1 MSRRRI
7 AAIARRIVQQ
17 FRRDRP
23 SLGLVFVAPIVVLA
37 LLGWVLRDQST
48 PAIRLGVVDPTAS
61 GQIVGAIRQATTSRG
76 WVVVEIGHAPEAET
90 ALRDESV
97 DALIVIPVGFAPVPP
112 GSPLPIEIV
121 TRGDEPGDAAIA
133 AQLQRLLL
141 EVAFSGGGGIS
152 IANRTLYG
160 SPDADALDTF
170 APALIAFFGFF
181 FVFILTGISFL
192 RERIGGTLERLLATP
207 VGRGEIVAGYSLGF
221 ALFAT
226 IQVALILAFSLSALE
241 IPSIAGLPRIAIGL
255 GIQSAG
261 TPLLAFLVVLLLAIG
276 AVNLGIFLST
286 FARTELQIL
295 QFIPIVIV
303 PQALLGGVFW
313 SIETLPGPLQAISRI
328 LPLTY
333 AVEGLREV
341 LIKGSGLAAGRLQL
355 DLLVLA
361 LFALLFVALAA
372 GTIRREVA

>member
-37 LLGWVLRDQST
+37 LLGWVLRDQS
-48 PAIRLGVVDPTAS
+48 PPSIRLGVVDQAPGGLVVALIRPAAAS
-61 GQIVGAIRQATTSRG
+61 GGLQ
-76 WVVVEIGHAPEAET
+76 VVEFGNAPEAE
-90 ALRDESV
+90 ASLRDESI
-97 DALIVIPVGFAPVPP
+97 DALILVSLAASPANPGVPAQT
-112 GSPLPIEIV
+112 EVV
-121 TRGDEPGDAAIA
+121 TRGDDPADVAIA
-133 AQLQRLLL
+133 GQLQRLLFQA
-141 EVAFSGGGGIS
+141 AFGGAGIPTV
-152 IANRTLYG
+152 RTLYG
-160 SPDADALDTF
+160 SADADALDTF

-241 IPSIAGLPRIAIGL
+241 IPSIAGLPRVAIGL
-255 GIQSAG
+255 GIHSAG

-313 SIETLPGPLQAISRI
+313 SIETLPGPLQPISRI
-328 LPLTY
+328 LPMTY

-341 LIKGSGLAAGRLQL
+341 LIKGSGLAGGRLQL

-361 LFALLFVALAA
+361 LFAVLFVALAA
-372 GTIRREVA
+372 RTIRREVA

>member
-1 MSRRRI
+1 MTRQRV

-17 FRRDRP
+17 FRRDHP
-23 SLGLVFVAPIVVLA
+23 SLGLIFVAPLVVLA

-48 PAIRLGVVDPTAS
+48 PQLRLGVVDPTS
-61 GQIVGAIRQATTSRG
+61 QVVNLVRQAGNGVG
-76 WVVVEIGHAPEAET
+76 WTVLEFGHVPEAEA
-90 ALRDESV
+90 ALRAESL
-97 DALIVIPVGFAPVPP
+97 DAVIVVPIGFAPSPP
-112 GSPLPIEIV
+112 GSPIPVEIV
-121 TRGDEPGDAAIA
+121 VRGDEPGDSGIAGQVQRVLLRAA
-133 AQLQRLLL
+133 
-141 EVAFSGGGGIS
+141 FGGGGAP
-152 IANRTLYG
+152 IAVRPLYG
-160 SPDADALDTF
+160 AADADALDTF

-226 IQVALILAFSLSALE
+226 LQVGLILAFALSALE
-241 IPSIAGLPRIAIGL
+241 IPSIAGLPRVAIGL
-255 GIQSAG
+255 GIHSAG

-313 SIETLPGPLQAISRI
+313 SIESLPGALQPISRV

-341 LIKGSGLAAGRLQL
+341 LIKGSGLDAGRLQL

-361 LFALLFVALAA
+361 GFATAFIGLA
-372 GTIRREVA
+372 GRTIRREVA

>member
-1 MSRRRI
+1 MTRQRV

-17 FRRDRP
+17 FRRDHP
-23 SLGLVFVAPIVVLA
+23 SLGLIFVAPLVVLA

-48 PAIRLGVVDPTAS
+48 PQLRLGVVDATS
-61 GQIVGAIRQATTSRG
+61 QIVNLVRQAGNGLGLT
-76 WVVVEIGHAPEAET
+76 VLEFGHVPEAEA
-90 ALRDESV
+90 ALRAETL
-97 DALIVIPVGFAPVPP
+97 DALIVVPIGFAPSPP
-112 GSPLPIEIV
+112 GSPIPVEIV
-121 TRGDEPGDAAIA
+121 VRGDEPGDSGIAGQVQRVLLRAA
-133 AQLQRLLL
+133 
-141 EVAFSGGGGIS
+141 FGGGGAP
-152 IANRTLYG
+152 IAVRPLYG
-160 SPDADALDTF
+160 AANADALDTF

-226 IQVALILAFSLSALE
+226 LQVALILAFALSALE
-241 IPSIAGLPRIAIGL
+241 IPSIAGLPRVAIGL
-255 GIQSAG
+255 GIHSAG

-313 SIETLPGPLQAISRI
+313 SIESLPGALQPISRV

-341 LIKGSGLAAGRLQL
+341 LIKGSGLDGGRLQL

-361 LFALLFVALAA
+361 GFAAAFIGLA
-372 GTIRREVA
+372 GRTIRREVA